1 MQSRTRIERAA
12 RRYAA
17 PVTLASVAAIALGA
31 LWAADAAQ
39 AVERLESAS
48 IEGRF
53 VEEGAFTYSVTVLR
67 PSPAFREGT
76 VLGMG
81 EAGYFTTVAPRV
93 DLAFRWSIPE
103 PAGAR
108 AAAAVSLELVV
119 SATSPTGRAYWTL
132 RYPLAEAT
140 HAGAADEGVLL
151 RAFFDFDRVLPDVA
165 NTTQALG
172 ANGARIAW
180 EVVATAKYAAD
191 GPGFEARNASR
202 FALPIDVDA
211 PLYVLPDEDG
221 ARFVRE
227 HGTPRVRVEER
238 VAGVAG
244 VLERPLA
251 LAPIGLG
258 IVGLALVVRERR
270 PRPEDARGE
279 ERAFEDDVDKHE
291 EWITHLSG
299 PVPDAARGSRVL
311 DVPTVAAL
319 VAVAAEAQR
328 RVVLDA
334 ERVFWVLTPEAA
346 YRCRR
351 HARHAVIVTTT
362 AGP

>member
-1 MQSRTRIERAA
+1 MRARNPIERAA

-31 LWAADAAQ
+31 LWAADAAR

-48 IEGRF
+48 LEGRF

-67 PSPAFREGT
+67 PSPAFREGAI
-76 VLGMG
+76 LGMG

-132 RYPLAEAT
+132 RHPLAEAT
-140 HAGAADEGVLL
+140 HAGPADEGVLL
-151 RAFFDFDRVLPDVA
+151 RGFFDFERVLQEID

-172 ANGARIAW
+172 ASGARISW

-202 FALPIDVDA
+202 FALPVDVDA
-211 PLYVLPDEDG
+211 PLYVLPDADA

-238 VAGVAG
+238 EAGVAG
-244 VLERPLA
+244 VLDRPLA
-251 LAPIGLG
+251 LAPIGFG
-258 IVGLALVVRERR
+258 VVGLALVAREKRLK
-270 PRPEDARGE
+270 PEGASRVD
-279 ERAFEDDVDKHE
+279 RAFEDDVDRHD
-291 EWITHLSG
+291 EWITRLSG

-351 HARHAVIVTTT
+351 HARAPELVTVT